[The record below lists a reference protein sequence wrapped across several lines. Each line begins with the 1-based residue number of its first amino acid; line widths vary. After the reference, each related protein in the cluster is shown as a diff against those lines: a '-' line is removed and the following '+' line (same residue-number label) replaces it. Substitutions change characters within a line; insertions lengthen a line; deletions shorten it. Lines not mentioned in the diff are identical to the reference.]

1 MNSPSPASSSLLFYS
16 ARVVVGKEVPERSK
30 LARLLAENG
39 AFCIS
44 GSAPIADL
52 KFPTPVPFGELY
64 FLLDSFTG
72 VRDF

>member
-1 MNSPSPASSSLLFYS
+1 MLFYP

-44 GSAPIADL
+44 GSTLIPDL
-52 KFPTPVPFGELY
+52 KFPPPVPYGDVY

-72 VRDF
+72 VRWIYFF